1 MSLDIQDLFRRARV
15 LPVVTIDSVSDAVP
29 LAEAL
34 LAGGLRAIEVTLR
47 TPAGL
52 AGIEA
57 IAAKVPEMV
66 VGAGT
71 VLSPAD
77 LRAVA
82 AAGAQFALSPGATP
96 ELLEAARTSPIP
108 FVPGVASASEV
119 MCVLAAGLTTMK
131 LFPAAILGGP
141 AMLKALNGPLGQAMF
156 CPTGGIS
163 QQTAAEFLACENV
176 ACVGGSWLTPR
187 DVIAHGDWAGI
198 TALAYAASTLRNG
211 GAELV

>member
-52 AGIEA
+52 GCIEA
-57 IAAKVPEMV
+57 IAAKVPDMV

-96 ELLEAARTSPIP
+96 DLLEAARTSPIP

-156 CPTGGIS
+156 CPTGGVS
-163 QQTAAEFLACENV
+163 LDNASTYLAEPNV
-176 ACVGGSWLTPR
+176 LCVGGTW
-187 DVIAHGDWAGI
+187 IAPSDRIRAGDWPAI
-198 TALAYAASTLRNG
+198 TARAAAAVATLS
-211 GAELV
+211 A